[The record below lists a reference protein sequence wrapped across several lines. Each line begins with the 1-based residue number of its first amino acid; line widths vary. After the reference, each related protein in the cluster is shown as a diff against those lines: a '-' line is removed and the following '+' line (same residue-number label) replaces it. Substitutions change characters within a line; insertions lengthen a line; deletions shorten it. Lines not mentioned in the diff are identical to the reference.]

1 MTLPSHAV
9 DINAKIN
16 QLYSEG
22 EIDMDAGGSLTLSKN
37 ILKENF
43 TEIEN

>member
-1 MTLPSHAV
+1 M
-9 DINAKIN
+9 IENNAKIN
-16 QLYSEG
+16 QINSEG

-37 ILKENF
+37 ILKEKS